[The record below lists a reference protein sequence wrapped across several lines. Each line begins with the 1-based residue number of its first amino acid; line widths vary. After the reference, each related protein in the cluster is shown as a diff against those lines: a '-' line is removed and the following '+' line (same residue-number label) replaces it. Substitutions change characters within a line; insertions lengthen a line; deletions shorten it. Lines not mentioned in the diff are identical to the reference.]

1 MRAMNQDDRK
11 KAAAEAALEM
21 VEDGMVVG
29 VGTGSTV
36 NFFIDGLARM
46 KGRIDGAVSSSEAT
60 TNRLRE
66 AGIPVMDLNAAGPL
80 PIYVDG
86 ADECDGYR
94 RLIKG
99 GGGALTREK
108 IVAAASERFVCI
120 VDESKCV
127 PVLGKFGIPIEV
139 VPMARSLVARALVGT
154 GGMPEWRDG
163 VVTDNGG
170 LILDLRGLR
179 VTDPVALERDINQI
193 TGVISCGLFAVRP
206 ADVVLV
212 AGEQGVRRLDS

>member
-1 MRAMNQDDRK
+1 MRAMNQDARK
-11 KAAAEAALEM
+11 KAAADAALELI
-21 VEDGMVVG
+21 EDGMVVG

-36 NFFIDGLARM
+36 NYFIEGLARM
-46 KGRIDGAVSSSEAT
+46 KGRIDGAVSSSEAST
-60 TNRLRE
+60 ALLRD
-66 AGIPVMDLNAAGPL
+66 AGIAVMDLNAAGPL

-86 ADECDGYR
+86 ADECDDHR

-163 VVTDNGG
+163 FTTDNGG
-170 LILDLRGLR
+170 MILDLRGLH

-193 TGVISCGLFAVRP
+193 TGVISCGLFAARP

-212 AGEQGVRRLDS
+212 AGEQGVSRLDS